1 MAEKPTYKELEQRI
15 KELEK
20 EAAEHKQAKEV
31 LKETEQKYQ
40 HLTESLLDTVYEFD
54 RKGRFT
60 YVNEAGTHMFGY
72 SKEEILNGLRVQD
85 TMVERDRDL
94 SQRAISEIF
103 KGNTTVGER
112 TFLRKDGTQ
121 FIGEIHSGPIYK
133 GEEMVGVR
141 GVLRDITTSKQVEE
155 ALRKSEKKYRDLVEN
170 ISDVIYF
177 TNKNG
182 VMTYISPAIESVLG
196 YSPSEIIGKP
206 FTEFIYEEDLPRMK
220 KRFEEILSGLIKPSE
235 YRLLNKSGEIRWI
248 SASSKP
254 VFREN
259 QVIGIQGV
267 LTDITEHKRADDALH
282 REKEKF
288 RVLVEGS
295 PLGVLLI
302 GDDGRY
308 EYINPKFI
316 EIFGY
321 TLEDVPTGREWFRK
335 AYPDQQYRNQVI
347 STWISDLKKIEI
359 WEARSRIFT
368 VMCKD
373 GSEKVIN
380 FRSVAMETGEQLVIY
395 EDITEKNRL
404 EAQLQQAHK
413 MEAIGTLAGGIAHD
427 FNNLLMGILG
437 STSLMLF
444 NIKSNHPHYESL
456 KNVEQHVQSGAKL
469 TKQLLGIAK
478 GGKYEVKPT
487 DLNKLLEKTSEMFS
501 RTSKDIRVYTK
512 YQTDIWPVEVDQSQ
526 IEQVLLNLYVNA
538 WQAMPNGGDLY
549 LQSENVFL
557 DEEHV
562 KLLSLKPGRCVRL
575 TITDT
580 GVGMDEA
587 TIQRIF
593 DPFFTTK
600 EMRRGTG
607 LGLASVY
614 GIIRNHDGIIGVFSK
629 KGEGATFTIYLAA
642 SDKQIIEENEM
653 PREVLKGIEMVLL
666 VDDEDSIIDV
676 GEKILHM
683 MGYQVLS
690 ARSGKEAVE
699 LYQKNQ
705 ATIDMV
711 VLDMIM
717 PEMGGEET
725 YDKLKEINPQVKVLL
740 SSGYSIDGKAKE
752 ILEKGCDGFIQKP
765 FTMEELS
772 QKIREILDKK

>member
-1 MAEKPTYKELEQRI
+1 MAEKPTYEELEKRI

-31 LKETEQKYQ
+31 LKETEQKYR

-54 RKGRFT
+54 RQGKFT

-72 SKEEILNGLRVQD
+72 SKEEILNDLQVQD
-85 TMVERDRDL
+85 TMVEEVRNL

-112 TFLRKDGTQ
+112 TFLRKDGSQ

-133 GEEMVGVR
+133 GEEVVGVR
-141 GVLRDITTSKQVEE
+141 GVLRDITEQKQAEV
-155 ALRKSEKKYRDLVEN
+155 ALRESELKFRGLFDLSPQAIAVTDVETGRLIDVNDTFCKVTKYDKEELLGRTTTELGFYSKGDRDR
-170 ISDVIYF
+170 F
-177 TNKNG
+177 
-182 VMTYISPAIESVLG
+182 
-196 YSPSEIIGKP
+196 IGK
-206 FTEFIYEEDLPRMK
+206 L
-220 KRFEEILSGLIKPSE
+220 
-235 YRLLNKSGEIRWI
+235 
-248 SASSKP
+248 
-254 VFREN
+254 
-259 QVIGIQGV
+259 Q
-267 LTDITEHKRADDALH
+267 
-282 REKEKF
+282 
-288 RVLVEGS
+288 
-295 PLGVLLI
+295 
-302 GDDGRY
+302 
-308 EYINPKFI
+308 
-316 EIFGY
+316 
-321 TLEDVPTGREWFRK
+321 PTGKIHGLEMDFK
-335 AYPDQQYRNQVI
+335 A
-347 STWISDLKKIEI
+347 
-359 WEARSRIFT
+359 
-368 VMCKD
+368 KD
-373 GSEKVIN
+373 GSALK
-380 FRSVAMETGEQLVIY
+380 SVMFARYLQLKGKTFI
-395 EDITEKNRL
+395 ITAFLDMTERKRL
-404 EAQLQQAHK
+404 ESQLQQAHK
-413 MEAIGTLAGGIAHD
+413 MEAVGTLAGGIAHD

-444 NIKSNHPHYESL
+444 NITSNHPHYESL
-456 KNVEQHVQSGAKL
+456 KNVEQYVQSGAKL
-469 TKQLLGIAK
+469 TKQLLGIAR
-478 GGKYEVKPT
+478 GGKYAVKPT
-487 DLNKLLEKTSEMFS
+487 DLNNLLEKTSEMFR
-501 RTSKDIRVYTK
+501 RTSKDIRIYAK

-562 KLLSLKPGRCVRL
+562 RLLSLKPGRCVKL

-600 EMRRGTG
+600 EMGRGTG

-614 GIIRNHDGIIGVFSK
+614 GIIKNHDGIIDVFSK
-629 KGEGATFTIYLAA
+629 KGEGATFTIYLPA

-666 VDDEDSIIDV
+666 VDDEDSIVDV

-705 ATIDMV
+705 ARIDIV

-725 YDKLKEINPQVKVLL
+725 YDKLKEINPKAKVLL

-752 ILEKGCDGFIQKP
+752 ILERGCDGFIQKP
-765 FTMEELS
+765 FTVEELS